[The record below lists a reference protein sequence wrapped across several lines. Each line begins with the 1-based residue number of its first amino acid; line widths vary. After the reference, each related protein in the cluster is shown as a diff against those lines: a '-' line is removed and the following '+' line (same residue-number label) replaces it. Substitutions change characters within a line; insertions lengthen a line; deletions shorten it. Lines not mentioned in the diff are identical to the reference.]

1 MSTSSVQGK
10 LFAATQ
16 GPQREEDDGGKSST
30 DRGVARLV
38 DSARGPVGTG
48 KASTGINVTP
58 TPSTNS
64 LVTKTFATR
73 VPIGSEKNT
82 PPPSTTYT
90 HQRTPV
96 GKRK

>member
-16 GPQREEDDGGKSST
+16 GPQREEEDGGNSST

-38 DSARGPVGTG
+38 DSARTAVGARKT
-48 KASTGINVTP
+48 STGFNVTS
-58 TPSTNS
+58 TPSTHP
-64 LVTKTFATR
+64 LVTKTFTTR
-73 VPIGSEKNT
+73 VPIEPDKT
-82 PPPSTTYT
+82 PPPTTTYI

-96 GKRK
+96 GKRQ